1 MSVVFLFWGLLGSAL
16 GFNFAFQRFYFICQP
31 SEVLIFAGTSSQN
44 GTKGYRLVKGG
55 SAIRLPLLEKK
66 YQMELTNMIID
77 LQVKDAYSKGGIPL
91 TVEGVANIKIAGTVP
106 TIYNA
111 VERLLGKS
119 RKEIEKMAKE
129 TLEGNLRGVL
139 ASLTPEQ
146 ANGDQIA
153 FAKTLLE
160 EAEADLETLGL
171 ILDSLQIQR
180 ITDDVSYLDSIGRK
194 QQAELI
200 QDARIAEAT
209 NRADSL
215 IQAAVNERETALR
228 QMKRDEEIA
237 KIEASMRVRDAET
250 KRVAMV
256 AEVESVAGAQIVKA
270 EAEVNVYQEL
280 IKQVE
285 LQLQAEIVIPAQA
298 DCEEAYAMAKAEAAK
313 IIETGK
319 SQTYGTMKLAESWKG
334 AGESAREIFLLQKL
348 DTLLKLIGDSVP
360 EVEIQNIRVINAQGE
375 NTPLK
380 VANFLDQLKETSGID
395 VKNLL
400 AMGRSPH

>member
-1 MSVVFLFWGLLGSAL
+1 MSVVFLFLGLLGSAL
-16 GFNFAFQRFYFICQP
+16 GFNLAFQRFYFICQP

-44 GTKGYRLVKGG
+44 KTKGYRLVKGG
-55 SAIRLPLLEKK
+55 SGIRLPLLEKK

-77 LQVKDAYSKGGIPL
+77 LQVRDAYSKGGIPL

-111 VERLLGKS
+111 IERLLGKS

-200 QDARIAEAT
+200 RDARIAEAT

-228 QMKRDEEIA
+228 QLKRDEEIA

-400 AMGRSPH
+400 ALGRSPQ